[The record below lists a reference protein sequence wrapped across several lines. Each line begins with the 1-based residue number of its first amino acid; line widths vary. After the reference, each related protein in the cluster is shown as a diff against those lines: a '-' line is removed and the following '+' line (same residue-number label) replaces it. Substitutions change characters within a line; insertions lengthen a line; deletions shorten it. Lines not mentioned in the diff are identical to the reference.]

1 MYNAWRLCNG
11 GKKMATNWGDD
22 LDEELRQKEKVHVGF
37 MINFKNMAYYLE
49 RIDEETQ
56 EWDDQYP
63 KKELITIWKSAMVC
77 IFVLFA
83 LSYEI
88 FAFVML
94 PFIMFYVYI
103 IMRLGRVW
111 KRFNYPVMF
120 YWLVT
125 VVGLIVM
132 FAVAYAGRSL
142 LIK

>member
-1 MYNAWRLCNG
+1 
-11 GKKMATNWGDD
+11 MATNWGDD
-22 LDEELRQKEKVHVGF
+22 LDEEHQKKEKVHVGF

-49 RIDEETQ
+49 KIDEETQ
-56 EWDDQYP
+56 EWDDNYP

-77 IFVLFA
+77 VFVLFA

-94 PFIMFYVYI
+94 PFVMFYVYI
-103 IMRLGRVW
+103 LMRLGKVW
-111 KRFNYPVMF
+111 TRFSYPAKL

-132 FAVAYAGRSL
+132 FAVAYAGRSF

>member
-56 EWDDQYP
+56 EWDDNYP

>member
-1 MYNAWRLCNG
+1 MYNAWRLCNE

-132 FAVAYAGRSL
+132 FAVAYSGRSL